1 VKRGAGDRCRVHCHE
16 DAVAGARPR
25 INRLAQ
31 DSQGVDLPDGK
42 KRYPQHIDA
51 PQLGQKSMLPPRRF
65 EDVSAD
71 WKTWTCVMSHH
82 DSTQWRARAK
92 ETRILAEKMKGEIS
106 KHLMLR
112 IAEDYERSSTGQ
124 TALRPR

>member
-1 VKRGAGDRCRVHCHE
+1 
-16 DAVAGARPR
+16 
-25 INRLAQ
+25 
-31 DSQGVDLPDGK
+31 
-42 KRYPQHIDA
+42 
-51 PQLGQKSMLPPRRF
+51 MLPRRRF

-82 DSTQWRARAK
+82 NSTQWRARAK

-112 IAEDYERSSTGQ
+112 IAEDYERLARTVEHRPNRFAAEVSQYGSRKKAAGAPPPKLPDLELPSFLKRGPA
-124 TALRPR
+124 TAEEVAASV